1 MIKVGVTGGI
11 GSGKTTVCKLFES
24 KGIPVYYA
32 DDRAKKLML
41 ANKKLKSAIKDLL
54 GQESYFRNGR
64 INRKYISS
72 LVFNDKSLLKRL
84 NAIIHPVVLQDSED
98 WFSQQ
103 KTKFAIKEAAL
114 LIESLSYKTLDK
126 IIVVTAPEKLRID
139 RVVKRDKTS
148 IEKVK
153 ERMKNQLNDS
163 DLLKYA
169 DYIIINDGNNDLLS
183 EVNRIYF
190 DITENNA

>member
-11 GSGKTTVCKLFES
+11 GSGKSFVCKLFES

-41 ANKKLKSAIKDLL
+41 SNKKLKSDIKELL

-84 NAIIHPVVLQDSED
+84 NAIIHPAVLQDSEE

-103 KTKFAIKEAAL
+103 KTIFAIKEAAL

-126 IIVVTAPEKLRID
+126 IIVVTAPEKLRIE

-153 ERMKNQLNDS
+153 ERMKNQLKDT
-163 DLLKYA
+163 DTLKYA
-169 DYIIINDGNNDLLS
+169 DYIILNDGNNDLLA
-183 EVNRIYF
+183 EVNRIYY
-190 DITENNA
+190 DIIENNS